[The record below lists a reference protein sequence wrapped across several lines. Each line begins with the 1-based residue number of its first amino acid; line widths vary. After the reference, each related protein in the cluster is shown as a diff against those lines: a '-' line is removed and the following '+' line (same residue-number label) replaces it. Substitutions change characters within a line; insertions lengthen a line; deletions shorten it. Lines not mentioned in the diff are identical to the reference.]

1 MDFELISYA
10 IGLAIFG
17 GFVWALAFVSFNRG
31 LELGKR
37 MAVAP
42 QVVRQQSYSFK
53 VPEGTKLPDAKTV
66 SNRVDICL
74 ECGQPNGHAPDCRA
88 AKPKPDRRRW
98 MGFSRIKAEL
108 ENKESA

>member
-1 MDFELISYA
+1 MEWEWIPLGIMLVLVGSFY
-10 IGLAIFG
+10 
-17 GFVWALAFVSFNRG
+17 VWSLYLAFKQGMEVG
-31 LELGKR
+31 QR
-37 MAVAP
+37 MAIAP

-74 ECGQPNGHAPDCRA
+74 ECGHPNGHAPDCRA